1 MSRYTKTLTLGMG
14 AYGNVSKAKDESG
27 NEIYALKEFS
37 LRKEQEAKNEGIPP
51 TAIREVYLLKEL
63 NHINI
68 ERLIDVLHSSKYYT
82 LVFEFIDTDLK
93 RSCLYA

>member
-37 LRKEQEAKNEGIPP
+37 LRKEQVERIKSYKY
-51 TAIREVYLLKEL
+51 RK
-63 NHINI
+63 IN
-68 ERLIDVLHSSKYYT
+68 
-82 LVFEFIDTDLK
+82 
-93 RSCLYA
+93 